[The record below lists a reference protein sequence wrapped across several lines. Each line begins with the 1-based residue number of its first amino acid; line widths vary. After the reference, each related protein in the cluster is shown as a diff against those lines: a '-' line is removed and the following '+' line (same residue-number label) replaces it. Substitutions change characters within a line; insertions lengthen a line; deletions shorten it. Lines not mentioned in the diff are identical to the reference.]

1 LTARAAWKT
10 GITTQF
16 FILLPPGADS
26 KSSFCGEHASTTPAR
41 RRLRN
46 EVADICGGDF
56 GRFKT
61 TVPNANTVLNGRGYR
76 LPAIYSV
83 KAKAC
88 KPNF

>member
-1 LTARAAWKT
+1 M
-10 GITTQF
+10 
-16 FILLPPGADS
+16 
-26 KSSFCGEHASTTPAR
+26 R
-41 RRLRN
+41 RRRRHGAASEN